1 MTHLV
6 PATASVPPRTRP
18 SHPGVPGSAAA
29 VLIALLVVIPRL
41 VLARVRSVDDRERGD
56 VPGWVMIT
64 LMSAVLVAALLAIAA
79 PALQGLFEQA
89 IQQVQPRR

>member
-1 MTHLV
+1 M
-6 PATASVPPRTRP
+6 
-18 SHPGVPGSAAA
+18 
-29 VLIALLVVIPRL
+29 LVVIPRF